1 MESWNST
8 SYFLLAISHQ
18 APCKPLLYKGKMK
31 NSLENSVS
39 ITSPWLSPDITSI
52 NTLQKILEISREL
65 LNLPTTSEAGFECH
79 LGKSGDRTDFCICLS
94 PPSKDRQLWSEKIKS
109 IQYFSGD
116 SPIWRSIESFIN
128 SWNLEQSILH
138 QKVRNAWL
146 EFDINDSDK
155 DTPTPSF
162 FFSPNGIN
170 GGYHKDT
177 PWKTPES
184 FEWVIDNA
192 LEPLM
197 QESLEDATKQR
208 LRKCFQLLPDKGNVF
223 QIGIMLP
230 RPSESQSVRICISGI
245 ETLEIP
251 NYLKSIECLECT
263 KEIDSILNEIAG
275 FIDRPAVSISIKDSV
290 YPKIG
295 IECYI
300 NDNTKHSPKWQAFLE
315 FLVQHKLCTAQEM
328 NALIN
333 WIGYSEEKSCSD
345 IWPDDVRL
353 GASFLYPTFRSTIVR
368 TLHHIKIVYE
378 PGKPLS
384 AKAYLWFAHRW
395 LAADGTLGV

>member
-1 MESWNST
+1 
-8 SYFLLAISHQ
+8 
-18 APCKPLLYKGKMK
+18 MK

-39 ITSPWLSPDITSI
+39 ITSSWLSPDIASI
-52 NTLQKILEISREL
+52 NALQRIREISGEL
-65 LNLPTTSEAGFECH
+65 LNLPTISEAGFECH
-79 LGKSGDRTDFCICLS
+79 LGKGEARTDFLICLS

-109 IQYFSGD
+109 IQYFSCD
-116 SPIWRSIESFIN
+116 SSTWRRIDSFVN

-138 QKVRNAWL
+138 QKVKNAWL

-155 DTPTPSF
+155 GTPTPSF
-162 FFSPNGIN
+162 FFASNVIN
-170 GGYHKDT
+170 SEHHKDT
-177 PWKTPES
+177 PWENPES

-197 QESLEDATKQR
+197 KESLEDATKQR
-208 LRKCFQLLPDKGNVF
+208 LRKCFQFLPDKGNIF
-223 QIGIMLP
+223 QTGVMLP
-230 RPSESQSVRICISGI
+230 RLSESQSVRICISGI
-245 ETLEIP
+245 KTLEVSS
-251 NYLKSIECLECT
+251 YLKSIECLECT
-263 KEIDSILNEIAG
+263 EEIDSILNEIAG
-275 FIDRPAVSISIKDSV
+275 FTDRSAINISVKDSV
-290 YPKIG
+290 CPKIG

-300 NDNTKHSPKWQAFLE
+300 DDHTKHSPKWRAFLE
-315 FLVQHKLCTAQEM
+315 FLVRQKLCTAKEM

-333 WIGYSEEKSCSD
+333 WVGYSEEKSCSD
-345 IWPDDVRL
+345 IWPDDIRL